1 MEEVTGGQVNCL
13 LDVHQVWKESGRNKS
28 TSPFPELTLEELIL
42 LYLSA
47 ATGS

>member
-1 MEEVTGGQVNCL
+1 VAGNNSTGSL
-13 LDVHQVWKESGRNKS
+13 FL
-28 TSPFPELTLEELIL
+28 ELTLEELFLLPAPQIL